1 MHEQFC
7 CTNVASKYFGFLAF
21 TTVTYVLNGWCA
33 ILAYDGTVNPI
44 FRYNSV
50 VLCKLNKKIFTKKN
64 TQHVRMQMQTMQ
76 TMPTDVC
83 ISYFVRQ
90 STSK

>member
-33 ILAYDGTVNPI
+33 ILAYDGTVNSI

-50 VLCKLNKKIFTKKN
+50 VLCKLNKKIFTKKKKSGRKYIYILMSI
-64 TQHVRMQMQTMQ
+64 V
-76 TMPTDVC
+76 
-83 ISYFVRQ
+83 Y
-90 STSK
+90 K

>member
-33 ILAYDGTVNPI
+33 ILAYDATVNSI
-44 FRYNSV
+44 FRYNSVVSV
-50 VLCKLNKKIFTKKN
+50 VLCKLNKKIFTKKKKHN
-64 TQHVRMQMQTMQ
+64 L
-76 TMPTDVC
+76 D
-83 ISYFVRQ
+83 
-90 STSK
+90 